1 MLLLES
7 AEWESASERVV
18 DTMAPLDDDDDD
30 VDDDRRKE
38 SGGGPSTTNAGGDAI
53 ETALTLTLDAPRV
66 ASDEESLAP
75 LLSEA
80 TTGGVSSDEEAV
92 ERRASAREVFSEHG
106 RTLGAFAVTL
116 VVTTMSMS
124 VPFPFLSQEFA
135 KAKLSPGCVG
145 IVFASLPFGV
155 LVVSPHAPRLMWRYG
170 PLRVAKW
177 SLLGQAGAV
186 LCTTLAGRTRWQLW
200 MICRLILGFFNAATS
215 VTMLCV
221 VTRAVPEA
229 VALAS
234 GLQEVAAGF
243 GTLLGPIFG
252 GFLFDIGHSPT
263 LPLIANGAA
272 ILAVI
277 PPVMRIMR
285 SIETDIG
292 SSFHRVED
300 ESASKPSYSRI
311 LRHPTFLASALAE
324 LVVSTS
330 FGGIPTTLP
339 LFLKQTLDFSPS
351 KIGVVYALLA
361 GLYAVVTPVIGM
373 MSHDSKLG
381 DMALCTIGCA
391 AMSAAHLLFG
401 PSKLLDLPDLSES
414 ARRRLCVWTASVIYG
429 IGSAFAFVPLLPIQQ
444 ASVKGEGPRAA
455 DSVNG
460 IFLSVYF
467 LGEMMG
473 QLCGSSLVHEMGY
486 PAASTFWAFAIIA
499 SASGLVVIQFGAAL
513 ASKYKKFK
521 TAVQSS
527 FEL

>member
-1 MLLLES
+1 MTTL
-7 AEWESASERVV
+7 
-18 DTMAPLDDDDDD
+18 DGDDDDAG
-30 VDDDRRKE
+30 RSE
-38 SGGGPSTTNAGGDAI
+38 GGGEPGTTNAVGDAI
-53 ETALTLTLDAPRV
+53 EALALDVPPRV

-75 LLSEA
+75 LLSSEA
-80 TTGGVSSDEEAV
+80 TSDEEAV
-92 ERRASAREVFSEHG
+92 ERRASAREVFNEHG

-135 KAKLSPGCVG
+135 KAEVSPGVVG
-145 IVFASLPFGV
+145 VVFASLPFGV

-177 SLLGQAGAV
+177 SLFGQAGAV
-186 LCTTLAGRTRWQLW
+186 LCTTLAGRARWQMW
-200 MICRLILGFFNAATS
+200 MMCRLVLGFFNAATS

-252 GFLFDIGHSPT
+252 GFLFDIGRSPT
-263 LPLIANGAA
+263 LPLVANGAA

-285 SIETDIG
+285 SIETDVG

-381 DMALCTIGCA
+381 DMVLCIIGCA
-391 AMSAAHLLFG
+391 AMSTAHLLFG

-429 IGSAFAFVPLLPIQQ
+429 VGSAFAFVPLLPIQQ

-467 LGEMMG
+467 FGEMMG

-499 SASGLVVIQFGAAL
+499 SASGLVVIQFGTAL
-513 ASKYKKFK
+513 AKKYRKFK
-521 TAVQSS
+521 TVV
-527 FEL
+527 F